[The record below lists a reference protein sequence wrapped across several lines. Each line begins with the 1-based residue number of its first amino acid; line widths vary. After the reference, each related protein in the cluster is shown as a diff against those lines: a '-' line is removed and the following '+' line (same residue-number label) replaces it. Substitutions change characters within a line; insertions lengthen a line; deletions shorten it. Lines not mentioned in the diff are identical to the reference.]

1 VGYLLARSLRILL
14 AVGQPVAGASAM
26 IETFK
31 RIDDHT
37 MSVVREFAQ
46 QHGCSD
52 EVALK
57 FLLKIGNYPQG
68 ADEGDEAYAARL
80 DALPDP
86 DVKVYRGLQAA
97 NDL

>member
-1 VGYLLARSLRILL
+1 
-14 AVGQPVAGASAM
+14 M

-31 RIDDHT
+31 RIDDET
-37 MSVVREFAQ
+37 MAMVREFGRQ
-46 QHGCSD
+46 YGCSD

-57 FLLKIGNYPQG
+57 FLLKSGKYPQE
-68 ADEGDEAYAARL
+68 ADEDYAARL

-86 DVKVYRGLQAA
+86 DVKVYRGLRAA

>member
-1 VGYLLARSLRILL
+1 
-14 AVGQPVAGASAM
+14 M

-31 RIDDHT
+31 RIDDET
-37 MSVVREFAQ
+37 MAMVREFGRQ
-46 QHGCSD
+46 YGCSD

-57 FLLKIGNYPQG
+57 FLLKIGKYPQA
-68 ADEGDEAYAARL
+68 ADEDDEAYAARL

-86 DVKVYRGLQAA
+86 DVKVYRGLRAA